1 MPSGPDS
8 AGSEREEKMGFSI
21 GGKETVKSEPNVVP
35 LCDVLLVLLIIFMVV
50 TPLVQRG
57 VDVKLP
63 TALNTINMPDNPEV
77 VLALRRDGT
86 MYVNQ
91 DQATMDTL
99 QTLLEDAFLTASEKK
114 LYLKADQELEYG
126 KIVDVIQVVKDAG
139 IEIMGIITEVKTE
152 KGES

>member
-1 MPSGPDS
+1 M
-8 AGSEREEKMGFSI
+8 AISI
-21 GGKETVKSEPNVVP
+21 GGGEKVKSEPNVVP

-50 TPLVQRG
+50 TPLVQKG
-57 VDVKLP
+57 VDVRLP
-63 TALNTINMPDNPEV
+63 TALNTINMPDNPDV
-77 VLALRRDGT
+77 VLAIRRDGT

-91 DQATMDTL
+91 DQATMDNL

-114 LYLKADQELEYG
+114 LYLKADMELEYG

-152 KGES
+152 KGET